1 MCGHK
6 KISESDI
13 KISAWLI
20 FPKNMHSEFYFL
32 LILLYIIAVAVVGA
46 VFRQGTGPILLS
58 YLECNGTESSLLS
71 CRRRERPGFGYCAHY
86 YDAGVVCPCK
96 LFGTNSSHFC
106 NSEIVVLTTF
116 DSMIMLEFSVAL
128 AH

>member
-1 MCGHK
+1 MCGY
-6 KISESDI
+6 KITNKSDI
-13 KISAWLI
+13 RISALLN
-20 FPKNMHSEFYFL
+20 FPKTMHSEFL
-32 LILLYIIAVAVVGA
+32 NKLILLYIIAVAVVGA
-46 VFRQGTGPILLS
+46 VFRRGTGPILLS

-71 CRRRERPGFGYCAHY
+71 CRRRERPGFEYCVHA

-96 LFGTNSSHFC
+96 LFGTHFC
-106 NSEIVVLTTF
+106 NCEMVVF